1 MSSALPAN
9 RADLRDPVSTRC
21 NMLIDTHCHL
31 DATDFA
37 ADRAEVLKAAKA
49 VGVSGLVIPAVEPGS
64 FGALR
69 TCCRSSS
76 DGDLKCYP
84 AYGIHPL
91 YLPAL
96 DDAALPVLRQWLASE
111 MVGERP
117 PVAVGEIGLD
127 HFVPGFD
134 AARQE
139 LFLIEQLKIARDF
152 DLPVLLHTRRS
163 VDQVLKC
170 LRRVRV
176 RGGIAHAFN
185 GSRVQ
190 AETFIALGFGLGFGG
205 AMTFAGSTR
214 IRKLAAELPLSSLV
228 LETDAPDIPPA
239 WLAGRRNAP
248 AELSRIAAVLAE
260 LRGIA
265 VGEVAASTTHNASAL
280 LGLC

>member
-1 MSSALPAN
+1 
-9 RADLRDPVSTRC
+9 
-21 NMLIDTHCHL
+21 MLIDTHCHL
-31 DATDFA
+31 DATEFA

-49 VGVSGLVIPAVEPGS
+49 AGVTGLVIPAVEPGS
-64 FGALR
+64 FDTLR
-69 TCCRSSS
+69 ACCWSSS
-76 DGDLKCYP
+76 DDDLKCYP

-134 AARQE
+134 VLRQE
-139 LFLIEQLKIARDF
+139 FFLIEQLKIARDL
-152 DLPVLLHTRRS
+152 DLPVLLHTRRA

-176 RGGIAHAFN
+176 RGGIAHAFS
-185 GSRVQ
+185 GSRAQ
-190 AETFIALGFGLGFGG
+190 AEAFVALGFGLGFGG

-214 IRKLAAELPLSSLV
+214 IRKLAAELPLSSVV

-248 AELSRIAAVLAE
+248 AELPRIAEMLAE
-260 LRGIA
+260 LRRIP
-265 VGEVAASTTHNASAL
+265 VGEVAAATSHNASVL